1 VGSVRGAGGF
11 AASSWRKATQRART
25 SKARLGLREGG
36 GDSDGSA
43 APAARGGETEGKR
56 TVAPAAARAWDGGGW
71 WVFEAG
77 AADPGPGG
85 LACGRAVS
93 DSRSHAGAFWPGR
106 GCGGAE
112 QAREGHAEGPGRAE
126 LGGRAG
132 GPRLL
137 LGGWGPRFF
146 LPFGWV
152 RRFVALG
159 NNTGLNGFC
168 PSLARLPGKRKGD
181 DARVTLLLTGF
192 AGI

>member
-1 VGSVRGAGGF
+1 MGGE
-11 AASSWRKATQRART
+11 
-25 SKARLGLREGG
+25 REGSG
-36 GDSDGSA
+36 GVCSEQLEKGDTESSHEQSEAGVKGGRGDSDGSA

-159 NNTGLNGFC
+159 NTGLNGFC
-168 PSLARLPGKRKGD
+168 PSLARLPGKKEGP
-181 DARVTLLLTGF
+181 
-192 AGI
+192 